1 MQMIVPEGTDKQDD
15 ETQFSLPEQRHRQ
28 AVHLSNRGVRHVRWA
43 ATFKSNNHDGRW
55 VRRAADISN
64 LCGTQHYTVVG
75 IDAADWSTE
84 RQPVNVD
91 EVTCKRC
98 RERYENWLK
107 KRPGGGAR

>member
-55 VRRAADISN
+55 
-64 LCGTQHYTVVG
+64 
-75 IDAADWSTE
+75 TE